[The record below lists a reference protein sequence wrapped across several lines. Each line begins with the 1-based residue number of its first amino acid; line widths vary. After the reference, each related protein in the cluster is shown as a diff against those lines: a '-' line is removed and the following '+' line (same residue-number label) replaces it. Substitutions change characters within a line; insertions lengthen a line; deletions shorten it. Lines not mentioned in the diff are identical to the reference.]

1 MVGRNHGHTS
11 AGECGPMCA
20 DGGGFI
26 IWHTRIVRH
35 QCGHSFGRNSCCF
48 GFRFPS
54 PLEGVLRISSPVQG
68 EVQTIQ
74 YSCLFQWRECQG
86 VSSGL
91 GIGEDSNKI
100 FQNNI
105 LGGIPT
111 QIVASSNH
119 SVAFILRG
127 TTCRAICLLVT
138 FTLTQNVLACL
149 GFLLGGSE
157 FLDIKG
163 HLLLTLLHL
172 KLNKSS
178 SSLTTLTSSTLT
190 TLTSSALPFL
200 NRPI

>member
-1 MVGRNHGHTS
+1 
-11 AGECGPMCA
+11 MCA
-20 DGGGFI
+20 DGGG
-26 IWHTRIVRH
+26 
-35 QCGHSFGRNSCCF
+35 FGRNSCCF
-48 GFRFPS
+48 GFWFPS
-54 PLEGVLRISSPVQG
+54 PLESVLRISSPVQG

-74 YSCLFQWRECQG
+74 YSCLFQRRECQG

-127 TTCRAICLLVT
+127 TCRAISLLVI

-178 SSLTTLTSSTLT
+178 SSLTTLTTLTSSTLT